1 MYTQLKSIKMKFIFR
16 GLTVLDYNAETK
28 DMVVPTDEDGLTNF
42 NLCQF
47 IPEDYKLLARFFE
60 TAYKHTQ
67 LGDIVDLTDIVVD

>member
-1 MYTQLKSIKMKFIFR
+1 MKFIFR

-28 DMVVPTDEDGLTNF
+28 DMRAPIEDGIFVFNF
-42 NLCQF
+42 CSF

-67 LGDIVDLTDIVVD
+67 LGDIVDLTDIEVN